1 MPGKDSVN
9 QDFSTFIV
17 SNDAELETHFSG
29 FKTLKAVSYVVS
41 VKWLIEFLEKNE
53 FKSIEIIVGKEISDL
68 SPVEAIMD
76 ELIKDKGDRINQ
88 LLELVDQGRL
98 LIYTSDRIVHSKFY
112 ILTDGKLTRVIQ
124 GSANLTISARRG
136 KQVNYLWE
144 WNLES
149 GNGGTLIKKFDADY
163 ELHKKYCT
171 LFMQDLRDLL
181 TDAENEERERII
193 NNWLGKNIEPHEIE
207 IMPILTQMTTEVIAG
222 NDQEPVYKLTLPSEP
237 SKRKPIEQIL
247 KPIKYEKESN
257 QIVFL
262 KKDFLSNE
270 NLLVP
275 IMRVDF
281 ENHRIVF
288 NIKSEKFSVGSS
300 ASSSG
305 EVNEYLDN
313 IEDYI
318 KSTDMGKTRN
328 KTINKMTKMSM
339 YEGILYFLS
348 SPFLN
353 QYMKIKRAKVGRV
366 DERGPRFLF
375 ISGGSS
381 NGKTTFIKYALKLLA
396 GKDLNPIDK
405 SNFRKSNILN
415 AAGLGTNFP
424 LVFDDVAPQR
434 LNSSDMET
442 TIKSYWE
449 TWWNGRS
456 VFPTII
462 VSSNAKSTKEW
473 HQTRVKTL
481 NFDVHFEP
489 SMEAREMLNK
499 IFTRQNDIFSVFA
512 SYYFDGFSDN
522 ISDDELEL
530 GRRTMLKLYK
540 YAGRTVPEYFPTV
553 PIESIYDPDRFKWRE
568 LIDLEKVRIVEKNDS
583 LEITFPGEFSHSDVE
598 HYADSIKHAKHRIVG
613 NTIVIESPEDFR
625 KWLNLEEKKKT
636 GLLGKLFRRENT

>member
-1 MPGKDSVN
+1 MPGKN
-9 QDFSTFIV
+9 LNNLGFSTFIV
-17 SNDAELETHFSG
+17 SNDTELEAHFSG
-29 FKTLKAVSYVVS
+29 FKTLRAVSYVVS
-41 VKWLIEFLEKNE
+41 IKWLLEFLEKNE
-53 FKSIEIIVGKEISDL
+53 FESIEVIVGKDISGL
-68 SPVEAIMD
+68 SPAEALRD
-76 ELIKDKGDRINQ
+76 ELLNDGRDLVHR

-98 LIYTSDRIVHSKFY
+98 LIYTTDRIVHSKFY
-112 ILTDGKLTRVIQ
+112 ILKGSTFIRVIQ

-136 KQVNYLWE
+136 KQVNYLWQ
-144 WNLES
+144 WNLQPVTD
-149 GNGGTLIKKFDADY
+149 GIMIQKFYEDY
-163 ELHKKYCT
+163 EQHKKYCT
-171 LFMQDLRDLL
+171 LFMQDLRDMLR
-181 TDAENEERERII
+181 DAGNEDRERTIDS
-193 NNWLGKNIEPHEIE
+193 WLGKNLELQEIE
-207 IMPILTQMTTEVIAG
+207 IMPMLTQMTTDVITG
-222 NDQEPVYKLTLPSEP
+222 DDREPVYRMTLPSEP

-262 KKDFLSNE
+262 KNDFLSNK

-281 ENHRIVF
+281 ENHSIVF
-288 NIKSEKFSVGSS
+288 NIKAEKFTVGNTVPSS
-300 ASSSG
+300 A

-328 KTINKMTKMSM
+328 KTINNMTKMSM

-353 QYMKIKRAKVGRV
+353 QYMKIKRVRVGGV

-381 NGKTTFIKYALKLLA
+381 NGKTTFIKYALKLLTT
-396 GKDLNPIDK
+396 KNINPIDK
-405 SNFRKSNILN
+405 SNFRKQNILT

-449 TWWNGRS
+449 TWWNGQS
-456 VFPTII
+456 IFPTII

-489 SMEAREMLNK
+489 SMEAREKLNE
-499 IFTRQNDIFSVFA
+499 IFTKQNNIFSAFA
-512 SYYFDGFSDN
+512 SYYFEEFGGN
-522 ISDDELEL
+522 ISDDELEP
-530 GRRTMLKLYK
+530 GRKTMLRLYE
-540 YAGRTVPEYFPTV
+540 YADRSVPEYFPRI
-553 PIESIYDPDRFKWRE
+553 PIESIYDPDRLKWRE
-568 LIDLEKVRIVEKNDS
+568 LIDLEKVGIVEKNDS
-583 LEITFPGEFSHSDVE
+583 LEITFLEEFSRSDVE

-625 KWLNLEEKKKT
+625 KWLDLEERKR
-636 GLLGKLFRRENT
+636 GFLGKLFGRDR